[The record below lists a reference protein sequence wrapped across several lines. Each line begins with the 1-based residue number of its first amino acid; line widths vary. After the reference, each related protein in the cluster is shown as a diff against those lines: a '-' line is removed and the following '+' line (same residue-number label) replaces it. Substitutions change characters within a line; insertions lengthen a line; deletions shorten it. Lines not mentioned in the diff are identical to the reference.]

1 MCHNVAAQDLLNDS
15 FYIYGVLENSHLFLM
30 VTAGAELVSGTVCCC
45 LGSWSKRQINKESH
59 FLLRDDR
66 MLKKWRAKGTCT
78 FIFTLAQAGKLSLQP
93 LWTEAL
99 QSGKRKGLV
108 TIMSNDDGGCGCV
121 KGIWK
126 GWGIES
132 LTGISELARKLH
144 QPANESQTGA
154 AHVMQSRSNTVHEG
168 GRGKK
173 MVWPITYTHAV
184 QSELHGKC
192 SIM

>member
-1 MCHNVAAQDLLNDS
+1 M
-15 FYIYGVLENSHLFLM
+15 
-30 VTAGAELVSGTVCCC
+30 
-45 LGSWSKRQINKESH
+45 
-59 FLLRDDR
+59 
-66 MLKKWRAKGTCT
+66 CT

-144 QPANESQTGA
+144 QPTNESQTGA
-154 AHVMQSRSNTVHEG
+154 EHVMQSRSNTVHEG
-168 GRGKK
+168 GRKK
-173 MVWPITYTHAV
+173 DGLTNNLHTYSTV
-184 QSELHGKC
+184 
-192 SIM
+192 